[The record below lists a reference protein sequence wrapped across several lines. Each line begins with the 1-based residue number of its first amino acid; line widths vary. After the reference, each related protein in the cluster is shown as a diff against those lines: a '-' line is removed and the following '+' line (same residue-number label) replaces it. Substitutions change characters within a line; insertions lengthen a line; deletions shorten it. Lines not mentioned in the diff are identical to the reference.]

1 MMNETRVQS
10 MILFHV
16 VGPNGK
22 PGYYRVDSRRER
34 IWRDDE
40 ILIYQAI
47 ADLYTFASKK
57 LSGKK

>member
-1 MMNETRVQS
+1 

-22 PGYYRVDSRRER
+22 PCYYRVDSRRER